1 MKKRILIAVVLLLAL
16 AAAFCLAACDEESF
30 DIKNTL
36 SYDQYM
42 FYFGKTDDLE
52 LSVTGVNKEEL
63 FISDGKVGEKK
74 DSVNISLRPLKPA
87 MLNYEYSYVLTGESG
102 SLQGNLQKDNFG
114 VTFTAELQGAENIGK
129 ILSVAVTYGETTAEV
144 ALENAITE
152 IDNVRALEIAA
163 ETFKEDID
171 AALSSGGFGR
181 ETYVKLVRNDHDPE
195 GGYYWFVSFIADRDD
210 YWAALIDSKTGEVIS
225 TRKSAAS
232 ESEETVATNE
242 IPV

>member
-1 MKKRILIAVVLLLAL
+1 MNRAKKQPLILGIESSCDET
-16 AAAFCLAACDEESF
+16 AAAVIRGRELLSDEIASSAATQAKYGGVVPEIASRAHAEAVDEVVARALQSA
-30 DIKNTL
+30 NV
-36 SYDQYM
+36 Q
-42 FYFGKTDDLE
+42 
-52 LSVTGVNKEEL
+52 KEEL
-63 FISDGKVGEKK
+63 D
-74 DSVNISLRPLKPA
+74 A
-87 MLNYEYSYVLTGESG
+87 
-102 SLQGNLQKDNFG
+102 
-114 VTFTAELQGAENIGK
+114 
-129 ILSVAVTYGETTAEV
+129 VAVTYGETTAEV

-171 AALSSGGFGR
+171 AALASGGFGR

-232 ESEETVATNE
+232 ESEETVATDE